1 MKTFY
6 NLYYVTRRRLG
17 LPAMPLRFFESLSR
31 NLGTDKVNL
40 LFAKRGEEV
49 LAGVL
54 TFTWKDMVLVE
65 CLGEGEG
72 GRKLGA
78 NQLLWWEAIR
88 QACDKGYSV
97 FSFGRTH
104 NSNKGLME
112 FKRRWGTV
120 EENLSA
126 FAHPAEE
133 MSGYTSEG
141 TLTSALRRLTSVAP
155 APLYSRFSAACY
167 RHLG

>member
-1 MKTFY
+1 M
-6 NLYYVTRRRLG
+6 
-17 LPAMPLRFFESLSR
+17 
-31 NLGTDKVNL
+31 
-40 LFAKRGEEV
+40 
-49 LAGVL
+49 
-54 TFTWKDMVLVE
+54 E

-72 GRKLGA
+72 ARKLGA

-88 QACDKGYSV
+88 QACENGYSV

-120 EENLSA
+120 QEDLSA
-126 FAHPAEE
+126 FAHP
-133 MSGYTSEG
+133 SPDLNGYNSEG
-141 TLTSALRRLTSVAP
+141 AFTVALRRLTSVAP
-155 APLYSRFSAACY
+155 APLYRQFSAACY